1 MRMGWIGRLA
11 VAAFAA
17 LAIGAPTARAAV
29 SLSFEVAPGTTVVD
43 GVVQVNVGESFGVDV
58 VADMDTGIVGF
69 GFDVEQSNGGVA
81 VDSTTIGSAWT
92 GVFAPDG
99 DGLAGL
105 APAPGVTGTGVT
117 LASLIF
123 DALSPGVVMLTLA
136 ITAGDL
142 TEGFALVAP
151 GQFDVVTFGD
161 PLAVN
166 VIPEPATGL
175 LLGLALVGLG
185 LRRRRS

>member
-1 MRMGWIGRLA
+1 MRIGRLGRLA
-11 VAAFAA
+11 TAA
-17 LAIGAPTARAAV
+17 LAALAVGAPAARATV
-29 SLSFEVAPGTTVVD
+29 SLAFEVAPGTTVVD
-43 GVVQVNVGESFGVDV
+43 GVVQVGVGESFGVDI

-69 GFDVEQSNGGVA
+69 GFDVEQNGGGIA
-81 VDSTTIGSAWT
+81 VDGVTIGGGFT

-99 DGLAGL
+99 DALAGL
-105 APAPGVTGTGVT
+105 APAPGVTGSGVT

-142 TEGFALVAP
+142 TEGFALVTP
-151 GQFDVVTFGD
+151 GQFDVVSFGSV
-161 PLAVN
+161 LEIN
-166 VIPEPATGL
+166 VVPEPATGL

-185 LRRRRS
+185 LRRRR